1 MKSRF
6 GWALGGALL
15 LGFIL
20 VLARGA
26 TAGSLD
32 PPGPVGST
40 MRTLDELLPAW
51 NKTLPATGGCDSQRF
66 DCVLAAEVAVH
77 DRETGLVWDR
87 APDGTNREWD
97 AAFSFC
103 AGRTTG
109 GRQGWRLPS
118 QPELQS
124 LLDGTTLP
132 AGHPF
137 TVPIFPTFWTST
149 PAGSSPDEIFAVFFS
164 NGTTQTRT
172 SNSTLKSWCVRGP
185 GANDGSAVERRNDPF
200 GSWDSVLSSTGPV
213 PIDPCVSFR
222 FRCVMGGAAVLDLE
236 TGLVWQQTP
245 NTTPIAGGIGQAQ
258 TNCVAAANT
267 GGRNGWRL
275 PTASELYSLRDES
288 IPDGQVALP
297 AGHPF
302 NAAAADVF
310 WTSDPWLSNTDAFM
324 VVDFLVTGGSQ
335 LLARDRNE
343 SFPVWCVRGPE

>member
-66 DCVLAAEVAVH
+66 DCVLAGDVAVH

-124 LLDGTTLP
+124 LLDGTALP
-132 AGHPF
+132 TGHPF

-149 PAGSSPDEIFAVFFS
+149 PSGSSPDEIFAVFFS
-164 NGTTQTRT
+164 NGSTQTRT
-172 SNSTLKSWCVRGP
+172 SNSTLKAWCVRGS
-185 GANDGSAVERRNDPF
+185 GSSDAAVERRSDPF
-200 GSWDSVLSSTGPV
+200 GSWDAVLSSSGPV
-213 PIDPCVSFR
+213 PTDACVSFR
-222 FRCVMGGAAVLDLE
+222 FRCVMGGAAVLDEE
-236 TGLVWQQTP
+236 TGLVWERTP
-245 NTTPIAGGIGQAQ
+245 SASVIIG
-258 TNCVAAANT
+258 TNADHECLNARFT
-267 GGRNGWRL
+267 GGRGGWRL
-275 PTASELYSLRDES
+275 PTAGELYSLYDDS
-288 IPDGQVALP
+288 IPDGSVKLP

-302 NAAAADVF
+302 NAAGADRF
-310 WTSDPWLSNTDAFM
+310 WTSEVALAASNLLV
-324 VVDFLVTGGSQ
+324 VVDFLAPPGSQ
-335 LLARDRNE
+335 SLSLDVN
-343 SFPVWCVRGPE
+343 SSIPVWCVRGPS